1 MPAGVAPPAGS
12 VTIGTAADP
21 QMVVDAEPPGTTFW
35 IAAGAHLGFSVH
47 PKTGDQFRGA
57 PGAILEGGHT
67 VISAFSVT
75 ARSMADDVAITGS
88 AADSPLTITGYGK
101 DPRSQVGAIQPSTT
115 AAGVGVIRA
124 NGWKVE
130 DVSVTD
136 DASRGISLSD
146 GMTIED
152 SQVEDNGRLG
162 IGGGGSD
169 ITISH
174 DVISDNGIDASDPGF
189 EAGGIKTVGD
199 DVTVSDDVLRG
210 NGTSGVWTDG
220 GSTGVTI
227 SNSTFQDDGVGVH
240 VEISRNVSV
249 DANSVSGCAMQA
261 VLVVAS
267 YGVTI
272 AHNEIASNHG
282 GIIVGGVHRS
292 GPDGINLGAIAV
304 HDNTVNQSG
313 VTGLTQQLLPG
324 MTVQFD
330 ADTYVGER
338 FTWQGARVTLA
349 QWQAEGQ
356 ERTGTSSASLDNG
369 VG

>member
-1 MPAGVAPPAGS
+1 MPAAATPPAGS

-35 IAAGAHLGFSVH
+35 IAAGAHVGFSVH
-47 PKTGDQFRGA
+47 PKTGDQFDGA

-75 ARSMADDVAITGS
+75 ARSLADDVTIAGS
-88 AADSPLTITGYGK
+88 TAASPLTITGYGK

-124 NGWKVE
+124 SGWRVQQ
-130 DVSVTD
+130 VSITD
-136 DASRGISLSD
+136 DASRGVSLSD

-152 SQVEDNGRLG
+152 SQIEDNGRLG

-174 DVISDNGIDASDPGF
+174 DVISDNGIGTSDPGF

-199 DVTVSDDVLRG
+199 DVTISDDVFRG

-220 GSTGVTI
+220 GSNGVTVA
-227 SNSTFQDDGVGVH
+227 NSTFQDDGVGVH
-240 VEISRNVSV
+240 VEISRNVSI

-267 YGVTI
+267 NGVTI
-272 AHNEIASNHG
+272 AHNVIASNHG
-282 GIIVGGVHRS
+282 GIIVGGVHRT
-292 GPDGINLGAIAV
+292 GPGGISLGAIAV
-304 HDNTVNQSG
+304 HDNTVSQSG
-313 VTGLTQQLLPG
+313 VTGLTQPLLPG
-324 MTVQFD
+324 MNVQFN

-338 FTWQGARVTLA
+338 FTWQGTRVTLS
-349 QWQAEGQ
+349 QWQAQGQ
-356 ERTGTSSASLDNG
+356 EKGGTSS
-369 VG
+369 